1 MCHIVR
7 EGREVR
13 VMRESWEGK
22 DGVKKVV
29 NVKYFQYFDKMLQII
44 RQIFGLAIDYS
55 NSQIYLIMNYTY
67 INLLQEIFFI
77 QI

>member
-22 DGVKKVV
+22 EGVNLKEV
-29 NVKYFQYFDKMLQII
+29 NVKSFHYFDKMLQIN
-44 RQIFGLAIDYS
+44 RKIFS
-55 NSQIYLIMNYTY
+55 
-67 INLLQEIFFI
+67 
-77 QI
+77 

>member
-1 MCHIVR
+1 MCHTVR

-22 DGVKKVV
+22 DSVKKVV

>member
-13 VMRESWEGK
+13 VIRESWEGK

-55 NSQIYLIMNYTY
+55 NSQLIMNYTY